1 MKKNKMNN
9 KGLVLSMFF
18 VALFV
23 VGMLGA
29 SYVMLIG
36 DLNAKFNGLNESV
49 INTTLAY
56 NSIGELN
63 SNVEIMRNQTES
75 NSNSI
80 LDVLGFFTKGGYSM
94 LTLTF
99 NSFHIMTKMI
109 NTIAG
114 VMHIK
119 EVFVKAIGGII
130 MVLILFAIASA
141 IFKINI

>member
-1 MKKNKMNN
+1 MKKINN
-9 KGLVLSMFF
+9 KGLVLSTFF

-29 SYVMLIG
+29 GYVMIIE
-36 DLNAKFNGLNESV
+36 DLNTKFNGINESI
-49 INTTLAY
+49 INTTRSY

-63 SNVEIMRNQTES
+63 ANVEIMRNQTES

-99 NSFHIMTKMI
+99 NSFHIMTTML
-109 NTIAG
+109 NTIAT
-114 VMHIK
+114 VLQIP
-119 EVFVKAIGGII
+119 EIFVIAIGGII

-141 IFKINI
+141 IFRINI